1 MVMFKVNV
9 YTAELPDLLAQRAGP
24 PAAITFLEADL
35 TDNVAA
41 AREAEPRRGL
51 MGLAQANVAED
62 LEGHG
67 QSGLA
72 GSRRL
77 RKMPP
82 PGVRPTGLPPPC
94 SSAMR

>member
-9 YTAELPDLLAQRAGP
+9 YTPELPDLLAQRAGP

-35 TDNVAA
+35 TDNMAA
-41 AREAEPRRGL
+41 AREAELRGGL
-51 MGLAQANVAED
+51 MRLAQANVAED

-77 RKMPP
+77 RKMPT
-82 PGVRPTGLPPPC
+82 PGVRPTGLLPPC
-94 SSAMR
+94 SFALR